1 MRIIECFIENFGKL
15 SDFKLSFKD
24 GLNTLKA
31 DNGYGKTTL
40 SVFIKAM
47 FYGLDDSKKTKIE
60 ENDRKHYLP
69 WSSLV
74 CGGSLSFICDKGE
87 YRIERSFMSKASDD
101 TFKLYDLKSG
111 KESFDFSENIGE
123 ELFGIDSDGFERTI
137 FLSEHNLSGKNENKT
152 VSAKLSNL
160 VGCEGDLSVMDDAIA
175 LLEKERKLYYKKG
188 GAGEIGELKD
198 KISALQERLA
208 ELKRTKTVL
217 AEEEARFANIN
228 ERLKAL
234 YQKRNES
241 QRLAAELLKKRTRF
255 SLEKQYIDMQKN
267 LEREA
272 DIKKSHEL
280 FFKNGIPE
288 RADIEKAKAFLA
300 DAKRLKSE
308 CEAENPKD
316 EYNALA
322 DFFKNAPDDERFE
335 EIKKL
340 SSIEK
345 DKRREAEILQSEASA
360 INSFDEFSKQREE
373 KIDALIEEA
382 KALKNANTVNKSWHI
397 TLPIGIISIILGI
410 ALSFIFLPLIS
421 VSAFGAVLTVL
432 AILNIKASKNAEES
446 TKTANRVKKTIE
458 SEYGVYNVNDD
469 NILETLYK
477 LKANMQSNAKEAER
491 KEELLKKCSLLLNE
505 SKAIADEVNAFLLL
519 FPESSSENTLDNL
532 FKKHSEYTLLKKNHA
547 NELAKVKEKL
557 DLSEK
562 YAKHANDFLSLYPTV
577 TSDPFGEISLRLI
590 EYDTVSLSISR
601 LKNSISEFITSNN
614 IDPDNLLN
622 PSDDLLPPPDTAE
635 IDEEIASFE
644 RERTLSERSI
654 LLMTEECESIE
665 EYNSEISELNEKKAE
680 YEKRLTVI
688 VKTKEFLTEAK
699 DSLTSKYLSKTKS
712 AFDEY
717 VKLITGESGEDF
729 NMDTSFTVMKREGRN
744 LKPMAAYSRGSQDI
758 YALATR
764 FALIDSLYENE
775 LPFVILDDPFAY
787 FDDAKLEDALSA
799 LKALAEKKQIIYL
812 TCTEA
817 RSL

>member
-1 MRIIECFIENFGKL
+1 MRIIECYIENFGKL

-69 WSSLV
+69 WSALV

-87 YRIERSFMSKASDD
+87 YRIERSFMPKASDD
-101 TFKLYDLKSG
+101 TFKLYDLKNG
-111 KESFDFSENIGE
+111 KESFDFSKNIGE

-198 KISALQERLA
+198 KISALQERLT
-208 ELKRTKTVL
+208 ELKRTKTAL
-217 AEEEARFANIN
+217 AEEEANFANIN
-228 ERLKAL
+228 EKLKVL
-234 YQKRNES
+234 YKKRNES
-241 QRLAAELLKKRTRF
+241 QQFAAELLKKQTRF

-272 DIKKSHEL
+272 DIKKTHEL

-300 DAKRLKSE
+300 DAKRLKNDCESE
-308 CEAENPKD
+308 NQAD
-316 EYNALA
+316 EYNELA
-322 DFFKNAPDDERFE
+322 DFFKNAPDDERFD
-335 EIKKL
+335 EIKRL

-360 INSFDEFSKQREE
+360 INSIDGFSKQKEE

-382 KALKNANTVNKSWHI
+382 KELKNANTVNKSWHI
-397 TLPIGIISIILGI
+397 TLPTGIISIILGI
-410 ALSFIFLPLIS
+410 ALSFVFLPL
-421 VSAFGAVLTVL
+421 VSFSALGALLTVL
-432 AILNIKASKNAEES
+432 AILNIKASKNAEEI
-446 TKTANRVKKTIE
+446 TKDANRVKKTIE
-458 SEYGVYNVNDD
+458 TEYGVYNLNDN
-469 NILETLYK
+469 NILETLYT

-491 KEELLKKCSLLLNE
+491 KEELLKKCSILLNE
-505 SKAIADEVNAFLLL
+505 AKAIADEINAFLLL
-519 FPESSSENTLDNL
+519 FPVSSPENTLMDI
-532 FKKHSEYTLLKKNHA
+532 FEKHNEYTLLKKSRA

-562 YAKHANDFLSLYPTV
+562 YAKLAEDFLSLYPTV

-601 LKNSISEFITSNN
+601 LKNSISEFIASNN

-622 PSDDLLPPPDTAE
+622 PSDDLLPPDTAE
-635 IDEEIASFE
+635 IDEEIASLE

-665 EYNSEISELNEKKAE
+665 EYNSEISELNERKAE
-680 YEKRLTVI
+680 FEKRLTVI